1 MGDIKMKKKSLAVS
15 SNATGKTHEATA
27 PNAIFLYNTE
37 VTFNVTLISSRTLM
51 IYY

>member
-1 MGDIKMKKKSLAVS
+1 MGDINVKKNSAVS
-15 SNATGKTHEATA
+15 SNATGKTHEATV

-37 VTFNVTLISSRTLM
+37 VTFDVTLISSWTLM